1 MGCGC
6 VPYVV
11 SSSGACNQTY
21 SMCSGGSLYIP
32 VTPTCS
38 VAPTVVGIPA
48 ENYTSTTTHVTV
60 FGLTENTTFTYTCG
74 AKTCTVTLIMQEPNE
89 GAHTILLNACGSQ
102 CTNGLPTSY
111 EWTGFTGNE
120 GCIEL
125 AEGYSPYDCE
135 IKVIVFND
143 EQCSI
148 NLKVCCGNCGDN
160 CCKTTVWTWNPPT
173 FNDNCIPDCTMYPC
187 TTYDEATGNCVPTC
201 EDCELCCSNYTSVIA
216 LLDIDRYIK
225 SIKLFDGVTNIVVP
239 TDLLLPAI
247 GANAAAYETAINNA
261 LTAQGINGSVTVVY
275 TTVLTIT
282 YTGPNLY
289 MKFVKTVQIDV
300 PHGVTLI
307 LPITVGSSTCADCC
321 DNLGC
326 QLDNCLHQPVCQA
339 GECKCYVDNVEVPA
353 LPNGCCPG
361 ACYDGMVLPACTEC
375 TEGIIVDTAPTCTE
389 PFSYLNTTT
398 CSCTCPPGLVTTPDG
413 CVDPIV
419 NCTSNPEL
427 CGICEQCL
435 LGACTTITNC
445 GTGNMPNPIP
455 NTAPCCVS
463 DPCVLCSE
471 TINVNRVC
479 MDIIPISA
487 VAVGIT
493 YKIKFGQLASVA
505 YGNSCSYLD
514 QLGGTVINST
524 LAGAVYEINYTNYIN
539 DWLPI
544 AANPSNELI
553 TYAAIGNGFLI
564 KCSWKGRVVV
574 YEFFFSDLGI
584 ATIKEVSLANCLALY
599 KASTLG
605 TCLVHN
611 MSWTSDLTISG
622 PINQNPIV
630 VVLDDEPT
638 VEGLC
643 ITADIMLLSPSRLCS
658 TTTQC
663 VNTPGCE
670 GGCGCPIC
678 EPGSNSTV
686 ETIIDT
692 TVTGQHITLHASV
705 LKDCPNDTA
714 GLMFTCAPPMNA
726 EFVAYQA
733 NNLALPD
740 DCGTLPGMFLTKPT
754 CTNCATFDCVPETV
768 DEAEQLCGWWVDVD
782 NLVPNSL
789 WINGSNIEFELLR
802 DADYT
807 DVCFGINTECGY
819 TCNCIKIEQPIPPAE
834 FAMVCNTI
842 YKSSL
847 MQNIN
852 HQPGGV
858 NEFTLPISNTMV
870 CEGTIDIILDY
881 SFELQMDRLEV
892 LYNNILVA
900 ATPYVGAICNALP
913 TNPTTYITPCN
924 GITTTDIFGTST
936 LCYDCGWYESI
947 NLLPSNINNNQGAC
961 NTAPPNWATIIP
973 SYSFRYLTD
982 GVTPATNYAGQGRL
996 RIVVPYNGTTNELK
1010 IKVHNNPD
1018 EELNANSDQGTG
1030 GAITQLCASANGT
1043 SITDWSIKALCT
1055 TCKPVSCPPP
1065 VIQSVSNDCDGGV
1078 GHFNITTPCTT
1089 GTIEYSYSTN
1099 STEDVNAVTWSAW
1112 VDTIPIWEDGLW
1124 LKARC
1129 SDDEGCTSISSN
1141 IVFAD
1146 HVNCD
1151 CDLSTYTTNTCLP
1164 GFSSGQ
1170 YTLTEILVHIAGGV
1184 GPYTITSQVQLY
1196 NGVTLLT
1203 TASSITGLVITGPT
1217 HDILDDGVSGHI
1229 NVSVQTGQHIEISYT
1244 VTDSTGTCSATVDD
1258 FIILCPN
1265 PDPTYECVNGIA
1277 GFDCVLSPTGVPLID
1292 CKEDCIGAVAKL
1304 CDDVVTVTNTPNHTS
1319 IFAYDLTSYTP
1330 NNVYYLDAAFG
1341 GKPEKYKIYQVNA
1354 FNVKTLIAETPYLGC
1369 GCTPTNKALSGF
1381 WTNVDGLTQ
1390 SGDYDDTTAAD
1401 GNTPFKFGGNTLNP
1415 FTKTTYAALN
1425 YSGYVSGNPNMGYTY
1440 DFIPNNSAWVD
1451 HYDSSCNVNG
1461 SRDYDACGT
1470 CTPLTYEEVNATA
1483 LGRIYFKY
1491 LPSFG
1496 ALLQVEVEH
1505 GILGTTCPPYDAN
1518 NQHGVKFTISCT
1530 NIPQELCEPVTG
1542 SIIGE
1547 EPANPPLFSRYEYT
1561 PVCVGAYA
1569 PTITIAQNRTAAPIT
1584 NAFVNYESIPF
1595 YGALNVAVGL
1605 KTVKGKLTDTPAY
1618 IYQVRNKLPLSKI
1631 KKANRIPKTIDG
1643 IPTDVVEI
1651 VESKPFYNHLSVVSN
1666 RSTYNNGT
1674 TPGLARQVFA
1684 VACGGTST
1692 CYDNTYDANGGPYC
1706 GCAPDL
1712 ASMQYSGLPSISH
1725 NTAYHSNG
1733 TVYGGVGVFSYI
1745 GSSSFGRGTMGII
1758 AKEISTGKL
1767 VGITNNHVISSPSG
1781 EPTYGAVAELIDT
1794 NNSMIYR
1801 LGANFVYDVY
1811 NGVTPPCGLSTAA
1824 VWGTHFGT
1832 DYRVVAQVAT
1842 PQADADLGNF
1852 IYNYVDAGLIAIQP
1866 DFAATDVHEIGQGYF
1881 PWVKK
1886 GTGIHDDFSNYIELS
1901 GKAVYK
1907 SGGTT
1912 GTKILIGHIV
1922 AANSHQY
1929 HSAEI
1934 GGNPYE
1940 IHFQDQIVIAPID
1953 GSLLCNN
1960 IISMPG
1966 DSGSPILV
1974 EFDNKLKLIGI
1985 LWGGNQLAGSNY
1997 SVISPIWRI
2006 AEIAGV
2012 EEWDGTIVV
2021 ESTSPYIQLTKNE
2034 RIYQI
2039 GQPTSSPT
2047 THITLTEL
2055 STLPENPCN

>member
-289 MKFVKTVQIDV
+289 MKFVETVQIDV

-326 QLDNCLHQPVCQA
+326 QLDNCLHQPICQA

-375 TEGIIVDTAPTCTE
+375 IEGIIVDTAPTCTE

-463 DPCVLCSE
+463 DPCGLCSE

-493 YKIKFGQLASVA
+493 YKIKFGQLTSVA

-611 MSWTSDLTISG
+611 TKWTSDLTISG

-643 ITADIMLLSPSRLCS
+643 ITADIMSLSPSRLCS

-670 GGCGCPIC
+670 GGCGCSIC

-692 TVTGQHITLHASV
+692 TITGQHITLHASV

-714 GLMFTCAPPMNA
+714 SLMFTCAPPMNA

-807 DVCFGINTECGY
+807 DVCFGTNTECGY

-913 TNPTTYITPCN
+913 TNPTTYIMPCN
-924 GITTTDIFGTST
+924 GIITTDIFGTNT
-936 LCYDCGWYESI
+936 LCYDCGWYEST

-973 SYSFRYLTD
+973 SYSFRYLAD

-1030 GAITQLCASANGT
+1030 GAITQFCASANGT

-1055 TCKPVSCPPP
+1055 TCGPVSCPPP
-1065 VIQSVSNDCDGGV
+1065 VIQSISNDCDGGV

-1112 VDTIPIWEDGLW
+1112 TPTLPTWEDGLW

-1129 SDDEGCTSISSN
+1129 SDDKGCTSISSN

-1170 YTLTEILVHIAGGV
+1170 YTVTEILVHIVGGV

-1196 NGVTLLT
+1196 NGVFT
-1203 TASSITGLVITGPT
+1203 TANSIAGLVIPGPT
-1217 HDILDDGVSGHI
+1217 YDILDTAVSPGHI
-1229 NVSVQTGQHIEISYT
+1229 NVGVQTGQHIEISYT

-1258 FIILCPN
+1258 YIILCPN
-1265 PDPTYECVNGIA
+1265 PDPTYNCVSGIA
-1277 GFDCVLSPTGVPLID
+1277 GFDCVPASVGTGVPLLD
-1292 CKEDCIGAVAKL
+1292 CYAECNQAITEL
-1304 CDDVVTVTNTPNHTS
+1304 CDSEVIRVEYPGATSQVV
-1319 IFAYDLTSYTP
+1319 YDIGTLES
-1330 NNVYYLDAAFG
+1330 NNVYYIDAAFG
-1341 GKPEKYKIYQVNA
+1341 GKPEKYTIYQVDESN
-1354 FNVKTLIAETPYLGC
+1354 NKTRIAETPYLGC
-1369 GCTPTNKALSGF
+1369 GCSIDGGKKKALGGF

-1390 SGDYDDTTAAD
+1390 TGAYDDATAAD
-1401 GNTPFKFGGNTLNP
+1401 ALNP
-1415 FTKTTYAALN
+1415 FIFGDGSAVLDASDYATLN
-1425 YSGYVSGNPNMGYTY
+1425 YNTYVSGGINMGYTY
-1440 DFIPNNSAWVD
+1440 NFIPNNSAWTD
-1451 HYDSSCNVNG
+1451 YYDSNCDPVAG
-1461 SRDYDACGT
+1461 ADYTPCGT
-1470 CTPLTYEEVNATA
+1470 CIPNDNYEEINATG

-1491 LPSFG
+1491 LPLYG
-1496 ALLQVEVEH
+1496 DILLIEVEH

-1518 NQHGVKFTISCT
+1518 NQHGVKFSFLCENT
-1530 NIPQELCEPVTG
+1530 PQELCEPVSG

-1547 EPANPPLFSRYEYT
+1547 EPANPPLFGTYIYT
-1561 PVCVGAYA
+1561 PYCAGILNGDIDLVASRPAIETGISFGVDENTPHFGAHSVG
-1569 PTITIAQNRTAAPIT
+1569 T
-1584 NAFVNYESIPF
+1584 
-1595 YGALNVAVGL
+1595 GL
-1605 KTVKGKLTDTPAY
+1605 KTVNGKVTTTKAY
-1618 IYQVRNKLPLSKI
+1618 IYYVEAKKPLSSI
-1631 KKANRIPKTIDG
+1631 PKKQRIPKTVNG
-1643 IPTDVVEI
+1643 IPTDVVVIE
-1651 VESKPFYNHLSVVSN
+1651 ESIPHIFNHLSGTHNISDY
-1666 RSTYNNGT
+1666 RNG
-1674 TPGLARQVFA
+1674 GLTLSGSFVT
-1684 VACGGTST
+1684 CGTQST
-1692 CYDNTYDANGGPYC
+1692 CYDSIQYTNLLNANVFDCDCSP
-1706 GCAPDL
+1706 APNPPISYR
-1712 ASMQYSGLPSISH
+1712 AKTSPFHNSSFYS
-1725 NTAYHSNG
+1725 NNM
-1733 TVYGGVGVFSYI
+1733 VYGGLGVF
-1745 GSSSFGRGTMGII
+1745 GPHGRGTVGIV
-1758 AKEISTGKL
+1758 AQEISTNKL
-1767 VGITNNHVISSPSG
+1767 VAITNNHVLGTVTPGISFTVGSGTQALQNVVSPQ
-1781 EPTYGAVAELIDT
+1781 
-1794 NNSMIYR
+1794 
-1801 LGANFVYDVY
+1801 VYKLS
-1811 NGVTPPCGLSTAA
+1811 NGVGTPGLGGCEETLGLE
-1824 VWGTHFGT
+1824 VPFGT
-1832 DYRVVAQVAT
+1832 GYRVVTVI
-1842 PQADADLGNF
+1842 PYSPSYPVLNK
-1852 IYNYVDAGLIAIQP
+1852 VDVGLIELNV
-1866 DFAATDVHEIGQGYF
+1866 DMAATDIHEIGTGYF
-1881 PWVKK
+1881 PWVKI
-1886 GTGIHDDFSNYIELS
+1886 GAGPSADFANTSELA
-1901 GKAVYK
+1901 GKVVYK
-1907 SGGTT
+1907 SGATT
-1912 GTKILIGHIV
+1912 GTKLAIGYIESGSSTTSV
-1922 AANSHQY
+1922 SLP
-1929 HSAEI
+1929 
-1934 GGNPYE
+1934 GGNS
-1940 IHFQDQIVIAPID
+1940 IHYTEQIKIVPIVGTSD
-1953 GSLLCNN
+1953 CEGIL
-1960 IISMPG
+1960 SMGG
-1966 DSGSPILV
+1966 DSGSPVLIEANGV
-1974 EFDNKLKLIGI
+1974 LKLLGI
-1985 LWGGNQLAGSNY
+1985 NWGGSQFEGQVRM
-1997 SVISPIWRI
+1997 SVSPIWHI
-2006 AEIAGV
+2006 AALAGV
-2012 EEWDGTIVV
+2012 KAWEGEIIVN
-2021 ESTSPYIQLTKNE
+2021 STSPVVQLTKNGKVY
-2034 RIYQI
+2034 IKTAQSTSDNPTHTQI
-2039 GQPTSSPT
+2039 
-2047 THITLTEL
+2047 TEL
-2055 STLPENPCN
+2055 LSIPENSCN